1 MSTEKEL
8 IIRLKKG
15 DKESFSLLFEQYY
28 PLFLSFTRRLLRNDA
43 ACEDVVQNVFL
54 RLWVHKEHLDPDG
67 SLKNYLLVSVRNE
80 IYCYL
85 RSSFNSKRED
95 DAERVCEIQDGKYD
109 GHDEVFAKETQER
122 IVNIVAEMPAK
133 RRQVFQMSRNRNMT
147 NAQIAQ
153 DLGISVRT
161 VEKHIQLALE
171 EIRGKLGL
179 SVLLII
185 YFL

>member
-1 MSTEKEL
+1 MSTEREL
-8 IIRLKKG
+8 ILRLKEG

-54 RLWVHKEHLDPDG
+54 RLWVHKEHLNPDG

-80 IYCYL
+80 IYCYM
-85 RSSFNSKRED
+85 RSSFNSKKED
-95 DAERVCEIQDGKYD
+95 RADGVYETQAKECD
-109 GHDEVFAKETQER
+109 GHDEIFAKETQER
-122 IVNIVAEMPAK
+122 IVNIVAEMPEK

-179 SVLLII
+179 SILLII

>member
-1 MSTEKEL
+1 MDAERRL
-8 IIRLKKG
+8 IIKLKQG
-15 DKESFSLLFEQYY
+15 DRESFSLLFEKYY

-43 ACEDVVQNVFL
+43 ACEDVVQNFFI

-95 DAERVCEIQDGKYD
+95 NIYDALET
-109 GHDEVFAKETQER
+109 HDDIKDAHDYIFAKDTQTQLANV
-122 IVNIVAEMPAK
+122 IANMPEK
-133 RRQVFQMSRNRNMT
+133 RKKVFLMSRNKNMT

-153 DLGISVRT
+153 NLDISVRT
-161 VEKHIQLALE
+161 VEKHLQLALE
-171 EIRGKLGL
+171 DIRTKLGI
-179 SVLLII
+179 SILLII
-185 YFL
+185 HLL

>member
-1 MSTEKEL
+1 MSTEREL
-8 IIRLKKG
+8 VIKLKGG

-54 RLWVHKEHLDPDG
+54 RLWVHKEHLDPDA

-95 DAERVCEIQDGKYD
+95 EYGISELQDRKYD
-109 GHDEVFAKETQER
+109 GHDDVFAKETQER
-122 IVNIVAEMPAK
+122 IVNIVAQMPEK
-133 RRQVFQMSRNRNMT
+133 RRQVIQLSRNRNMT

-179 SVLLII
+179 SILLII